1 MPGSL
6 SGQSSSGTNTAGFL
20 GSGSPFRRRG
30 GRVFILE
37 AIRLG
42 LQWPWTAGSSSG
54 DCLVQ
59 EVQKGIC
66 EAADLVLS
74 VVGTTTL
81 CFWIGCYPHLQY
93 IYIYI
98 LKNNTGPIG
107 SSLRA
112 SRVLLDLTAL
122 YRHPKSIKA
131 RGSGKHGISSGF
143 LKQSQLL

>member
-74 VVGTTTL
+74 VVETTTL

-93 IYIYI
+93 IYIYTQ
-98 LKNNTGPIG
+98 KQHRPNWFQFACFKGAFG
-107 SSLRA
+107 HHCS
-112 SRVLLDLTAL
+112 
-122 YRHPKSIKA
+122 RHPKSIKA
-131 RGSGKHGISSGF
+131 PGTGKHGISSDF